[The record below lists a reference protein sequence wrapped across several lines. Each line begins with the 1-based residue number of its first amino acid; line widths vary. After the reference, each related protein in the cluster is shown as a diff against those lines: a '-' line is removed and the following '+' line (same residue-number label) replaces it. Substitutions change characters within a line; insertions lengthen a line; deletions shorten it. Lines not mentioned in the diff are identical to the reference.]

1 MHSIL
6 DRSEFNQIM
15 TRMYDGESSFIF
27 KWKRSVPVAPNV
39 RTEIEAA
46 VRRELPAWTITDD
59 VYEFVNPSS
68 YYHYT
73 LKTRGVYKEFYIMI
87 TYFERAEYH
96 TCEVIFFDSPEAR
109 DATFLEYF

>member
-15 TRMYDGESSFIF
+15 AKMYDGESSFIF
-27 KWKRSVPVAPNV
+27 KWMGEGSVAPNILTV
-39 RTEIEAA
+39 IETI
-46 VRRELPAWTITDD
+46 RRELPAWTITDD
-59 VYEFVNPSS
+59 VYEFVKPSS

-87 TYFERAEYH
+87 TYFERVEYH

-109 DATFLEYF
+109 DTTFLEYF